1 MPDTTQLPFL
11 LKLIDDDSPTVQDA
25 IIRELDS
32 YGPNLEKELMS
43 LSYPPDDHQ
52 LSQIQDMVGD
62 YRRCRLKESWQR
74 WMSLKE
80 DIYKLEEAFK
90 LISKFFNG
98 SSYPVK
104 VDDLLDQLT
113 FEFNALYDS
122 KNVLDLA
129 HFIFEDKQLK
139 GADDDYYNYRNSDLV
154 YVIQNKRG
162 IPISLVCVYILVGQ
176 RLGLHIE
183 GCNYP
188 GHFLAK
194 VYNDN
199 EVFLVDCFHGGKI
212 MTMEEFSDSYM
223 TSSHSLN
230 RMLNFPP
237 TSSDIIR
244 RVLLN
249 LNRAYHE
256 INNKKNSEFVLD
268 LLQNM
273 TGGDEDKG
281 FS

>member
-11 LKLIDDDSPTVQDA
+11 LKLMDDDSPTVQDA
-25 IIRELDS
+25 VIKELDS
-32 YGPNLEKELMS
+32 YGPSLDQELMS
-43 LSYPPDDHQ
+43 LSYPPDEHQ
-52 LSQIQDMVGD
+52 LSQIHDMVGEF
-62 YRRCRLKESWQR
+62 RRYCFKNSWQN
-74 WMSLKE
+74 WLSMKE
-80 DIYKLEEAFK
+80 DIHKLEEAFK
-90 LISKFFNG
+90 LISEFLNG

-104 VDDLLDQLT
+104 VEDILDQLSM
-113 FEFNALYDS
+113 EFNALYNS

-129 HFIFEDKQLK
+129 HFIFEEKKLN
-139 GADDDYYNYRNSDLV
+139 GAEDDYYHYRNSDLV

-162 IPISLVCVYILVGQ
+162 IPISLVCIYMLVGH
-176 RLGLHIE
+176 RLGLKID

-194 VYNDN
+194 VFNDN
-199 EVFLVDCFHGGKI
+199 EIFLVDCYHGGKI

-223 TSSHSLN
+223 TSSHGLN

-244 RVLLN
+244 RVMLN

-256 INNKKNSEFVLD
+256 ISDKKNSEFVLD

-273 TGGDEDKG
+273 NSGEEDKG